1 MGSAQFVWKMIAAV
15 SLVIIWNTFA
25 ASSLPLN
32 QIVLPDGFA
41 ISEYVSGI
49 KDARSMAMGPK
60 GTLIVGTREDG
71 RVWAVMDTND
81 DYRAD
86 RKVAIASGL
95 INPNGVAFNGADLY
109 VAERSRILKYSNI
122 EERINQV
129 PQPEIIKA
137 DFPSKEHHGWKYI
150 AFGPDGYLYVPIGAP
165 CNICLEKDPIFA
177 SITRMK
183 PDGSDF
189 SIFAK
194 GIRNT
199 VGFDWHP
206 QTRELWFTENGA
218 DGMGDT
224 IPSDELNR
232 ASVAGSHF
240 GFPYCHEGDVSDPQF
255 GHLRS
260 CDQFK
265 PPVIKLGAHV
275 AALGMKFYT
284 GNMFPLQYRNRIFI
298 AEHGSWDR
306 SEKVGYRIVTVDISE
321 NPPDTAVFASG
332 WLQSGKVWGRPVDV
346 LELRDGSLLISD
358 DYAGAIYRVSYEP

>member
-1 MGSAQFVWKMIAAV
+1 MRSDQVVCKMIT
-15 SLVIIWNTFA
+15 TFLWCAIA
-25 ASSLPLN
+25 ASSLPLDR
-32 QIVLPDGFA
+32 IALPDGFIIA
-41 ISEYVSGI
+41 EYVSGI
-49 KDARSMAMGPK
+49 PDARSMAIGPK
-60 GTLIVGTREDG
+60 GTLIVGTRNDG
-71 RVWAVMDTND
+71 RLWAVLDTNGD
-81 DYRAD
+81 FRVD

-95 INPNGVAFNGADLY
+95 TNPNGVAFNGADLY
-109 VAERSRILKYSNI
+109 VAERSRILKYPNI
-122 EERINQV
+122 EERIDRV
-129 PQPEIIKA
+129 PQPQIIKA
-137 DFPSKEHHGWKYI
+137 DFPSQQHHGWKYI
-150 AFGPDGYLYVPIGAP
+150 AFGPDGYLYVPVGAP
-165 CNICLEKDPIFA
+165 CNICLEKDPRFA

-206 QTRELWFTENGA
+206 KTKELWFTENRA

-224 IPSDELNR
+224 VPSDELNR
-232 ASVAGSHF
+232 ASVAGLHF
-240 GFPYCHEGDVSDPQF
+240 GFPYCHEGDIPDPEY

-265 PPVIKLGAHV
+265 QPVVKLGAHV

-284 GNMFPLQYRNRIFI
+284 GTMFPPHYRNRIFI

-306 SEKVGYRIVTVDISE
+306 SEKVGYRVVTVDISA

-332 WLQSGKVWGRPVDV
+332 WLKNGKVWGRPVDV
-346 LELRDGSLLISD
+346 LELKDGSLLISD